1 MFGYVTID
9 RDELKGKDLTRYRAY
24 YCGVCHDLRHA
35 CGQLSRMTLTYDM
48 TFLAVLLTALYKEDQ
63 KTEDARCLLH
73 PARKQPVIRNACTSY
88 AADMNILLT
97 WNNLQD
103 DWEDEHSLTARTAA
117 RALRSAY
124 LKTAAKYPEQTK
136 AIRRYL
142 KKLHEAERRKEGD
155 VEYAAGLTGE
165 MLSAIFSWREDI
177 WQRDLRRLGFYLG
190 KFIYLCDAWDDRE
203 KDEKNGCYNP
213 FLSAPRTYSEEEIAQ
228 ILTMMAAEATRAFER
243 LPVIEDADILRN
255 ILYSGIWVKYRT
267 KRNADSSTA
276 GKSTE
281 DSTEETAESNTVET
295 AESSTE
301 ETAESNTVETAE
313 SSTEETAERTT
324 EKNTGNNTESDP
336 EHD

>member
-73 PARKQPVIRNACTSY
+73 PARKQPVIRNSCTSY

-97 WNNLQD
+97 WHNLQD

-177 WQRDLRRLGFYLG
+177 WQKDLRRLGFYLG

-267 KRNADSSTA
+267 KRNADSSTEKNTESIA

-281 DSTEETAESNTVET
+281 GNTAET
-295 AESSTE
+295 AESSI
-301 ETAESNTVETAE
+301 
-313 SSTEETAERTT
+313 EETAERTT
-324 EKNTGNNTESDP
+324 EKNTKKNTGNNTESDP

>member
-97 WNNLQD
+97 WHNLQD

-177 WQRDLRRLGFYLG
+177 WQKDLRRLGFYLG

-267 KRNADSSTA
+267 KRNADSSTEKNTERIA
-276 GKSTE
+276 G
-281 DSTEETAESNTVET
+281 DSTEGNTAET
-295 AESSTE
+295 AESSI
-301 ETAESNTVETAE
+301 
-313 SSTEETAERTT
+313 EETAERTT

>member
-97 WNNLQD
+97 WHNLQD

-136 AIRRYL
+136 LI
-142 KKLHEAERRKEGD
+142 
-155 VEYAAGLTGE
+155 
-165 MLSAIFSWREDI
+165 
-177 WQRDLRRLGFYLG
+177 
-190 KFIYLCDAWDDRE
+190 
-203 KDEKNGCYNP
+203 
-213 FLSAPRTYSEEEIAQ
+213 
-228 ILTMMAAEATRAFER
+228 
-243 LPVIEDADILRN
+243 
-255 ILYSGIWVKYRT
+255 
-267 KRNADSSTA
+267 
-276 GKSTE
+276 
-281 DSTEETAESNTVET
+281 
-295 AESSTE
+295 
-301 ETAESNTVETAE
+301 
-313 SSTEETAERTT
+313 
-324 EKNTGNNTESDP
+324 
-336 EHD
+336 

>member
-97 WNNLQD
+97 WHNLQD

-177 WQRDLRRLGFYLG
+177 WQKDLRRLGFYLG

-267 KRNADSSTA
+267 KRNADSSTEKNTESIA

-281 DSTEETAESNTVET
+281 GSTAET
-295 AESSTE
+295 AESSI
-301 ETAESNTVETAE
+301 
-313 SSTEETAERTT
+313 EETAERTT